1 MKVEQYNSKLD
12 AIIKL
17 PQFKKW
23 VPPRKNAK
31 NPVLKEE
38 ERVTNFL
45 NDLLERKKISSK
57 LHEKLRPTGSQ
68 PPRLYGLA
76 KVHKNDIPLRPVL
89 SMPGSA
95 YYNIAKKTADWLS
108 VIPECKINTSLES
121 ISSRLNEIKLPEGHE
136 MISFDIVSLYTNV
149 PVNDPQVT

>member
-1 MKVEQYNSKLD
+1 MPVGLNADLD

-31 NPVLKEE
+31 NPVLREE

-45 NDLLERKKISSK
+45 NDLLENKKIK
-57 LHEKLRPTGSQ
+57 AELHEKLRPTGSQ
-68 PPRLYGLA
+68 PPRLYSLA
-76 KVHKNDIPLRPVL
+76 KVHKNDTPLRPVL

-95 YYNIAKKTADWLS
+95 YYKIAKKTADWLS
-108 VIPECKINTSLES
+108 V
-121 ISSRLNEIKLPEGHE
+121 
-136 MISFDIVSLYTNV
+136 V
-149 PVNDPQVT
+149 P